1 MRSGIRKHFFNEDY
15 FEIIDNSDKAYW
27 LGFIAADGAV
37 CKSSKYNSYRLSIS
51 VEEKDIE
58 HLRKFL
64 SSVGG
69 NDIKIE
75 KYINTIGYSNKEKPS
90 KIVRV
95 VLNSYKMCLD
105 LEKYHIHQNKSYD
118 IKFPNISQ
126 KYIPDY
132 LRGVFD
138 GDGSYYCKFSEKE
151 NRYRLSFELVS
162 MSKDFIEKIKD
173 YFTTKEIK
181 LNIYSRVLPK
191 SGNTVYRLMS
201 GSIKEI
207 TKLINLL
214 YNNPTMYLSRKFN
227 KVNIIREL
235 PFNSVTN

>member
-1 MRSGIRKHFFNEDY
+1 MRSGVRKHFFNENY
-15 FEIIDNSDKAYW
+15 FETIDNHTKAYW
-27 LGFIAADGAV
+27 LGFIAADGSV
-37 CKSSKYNSYRLSIS
+37 CKSSQYNSYRLSIS

-64 SSVGG
+64 SCVGG

-75 KYINTIGYSNKEKPS
+75 KYINVAGYSNKEKPS

-105 LEKYHIHQNKSYD
+105 LEKYYIHRNKSYD
-118 IKFPNISQ
+118 IKFPNIPR

-132 LRGVFD
+132 LRGLFD

-162 MSKDFIEKIKD
+162 MSKEFVEKIRD
-173 YFTTKEIK
+173 YFTTKEIR
-181 LNIYSRVLPK
+181 LNIYSRV
-191 SGNTVYRLMS
+191 SARTGNTIYRLMS

-214 YNNPTMYLSRKFN
+214 YNNPTMYLSRKYN
-227 KVNIIREL
+227 KANMIREL
-235 PFNSVTN
+235 PFNLVTD